1 MDACLKGEE
10 IPTTDHVALHCRQR
24 DLEVGDDGEPS
35 GLRIDAFRV
44 DDDGISV
51 NWLEYKPGSF
61 EGCFERVCMILASTL
76 NLRPKDKCGVMKVEE
91 IRQTA
96 TIRGKVVNIVHD
108 PVEEPEPNPAHSLI
122 VGCVPDDALLQDF
135 TLLVDLRPYTEVALA
150 TSKARQKKKRE
161 A

>member
-1 MDACLKGEE
+1 VDACLKGEE

-61 EGCFERVCMILASTL
+61 EGCFERVWNQNRTL
-76 NLRPKDKCGVMKVEE
+76 PTLSSLDVFPMTPFFKTLRCW
-91 IRQTA
+91 
-96 TIRGKVVNIVHD
+96 
-108 PVEEPEPNPAHSLI
+108 
-122 VGCVPDDALLQDF
+122 
-135 TLLVDLRPYTEVALA
+135 
-150 TSKARQKKKRE
+150 
-161 A
+161 